1 MKPRQGL
8 TLSCFTKGKSIQA
21 FCWANA
27 AKGSV
32 NKMEKKLRW
41 RKNFLM
47 AKSLAGQLAL
57 LQNIFFRVF

>member
-27 AKGSV
+27 GKGSV

-41 RKNFLM
+41 RKNFFM
-47 AKSLAGQLAL
+47 AKSLAGHLAL
-57 LQNIFFRVF
+57 